1 MLLIFWRTLNYSSL
15 NKAAHLYFQKKY
27 SGKKK
32 KNKILLQNEE
42 DEQLGI
48 GG

>member
-15 NKAAHLYFQKKY
+15 NKAANLYFQKKY
-27 SGKKK
+27 SGEK
-32 KNKILLQNEE
+32 KNKILLQNE